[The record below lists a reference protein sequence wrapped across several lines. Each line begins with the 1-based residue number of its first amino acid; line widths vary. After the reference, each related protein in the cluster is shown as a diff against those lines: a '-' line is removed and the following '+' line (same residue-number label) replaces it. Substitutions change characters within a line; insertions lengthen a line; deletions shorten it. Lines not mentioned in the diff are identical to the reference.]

1 MKELRSKILKALI
14 SALPITVIVYL
25 LSLLPWFNFT
35 AVELI
40 TFTIGAVFLAL
51 GMIVLFFLVC
61 QIIFLKLPKRQ
72 LIRIGVGVIF
82 TYIGFV
88 PLPVESAA
96 E

>member
-1 MKELRSKILKALI
+1 MKELRSKILEALI

-25 LSLLPWFNFT
+25 LSLLPWFNFS

-40 TFTIGAVFLAL
+40 TFTIGAVFLVL
-51 GMIVLFFLVC
+51 GMIVLFFFVC

-72 LIRIGVGVIF
+72 LVRIGVGVIF
-82 TYIGFV
+82 TYIGLV